1 MSSGNT
7 TSGLHGDSTF
17 RGTAISELL
26 ANDTK
31 VRVAGIDTDGVLR
44 GKIMDKEKFLSSI
57 AKEFG
62 ISSAIFGWDI
72 HDALFTTETK
82 LGIEGIL
89 GYADF
94 LAYPDVSSFRRLPSE
109 DNIPFFLLNFFTGN
123 KPMFACPRSL
133 LRSVCSDLAGA
144 GLNAYAGGKTWSATC
159 QFMVLDILTESQP
172 NLNL

>member
-1 MSSGNT
+1 MSLGNSISGR
-7 TSGLHGDSTF
+7 HKDSISKDTD
-17 RGTAISELL
+17 ISELL

-57 AKEFG
+57 AKGFG
-62 ISSAIFGWDI
+62 MSSAIFGWDI
-72 HDALFTTETK
+72 HDALFTTETNI
-82 LGIEGIL
+82 GIDGMD

-109 DNIPFFLLNFFTGN
+109 DDIPFFLLNFVTSN

-133 LRSVCSDLAGA
+133 LRSVCSDVAGA
-144 GLNAYAGGKTWSATC
+144 GLKAYAGGKSPPAAGSFYSAKYT
-159 QFMVLDILTESQP
+159 D
-172 NLNL
+172 